1 MHCGHDHSAPVRD
14 PIFGGSSY
22 EASMLR
28 GLLGTILGEGYVA
41 QHGLDKA
48 IDAAQACLS
57 RAEAPAIEPVAWIDE
72 FGNVF
77 PLAAWVKSEVK
88 AKWRPLYTHPAPD
101 QEAAELLE
109 LNRTL
114 ADINANLMAR
124 LADQEARPAQE
135 AAEPEN
141 EWTPKDPEARFW
153 RDRVNECAPYL
164 KDGETPLQ
172 RIERDHRDTMALM
185 RLLAA
190 EKIKNEALMS
200 ANTGQAATINAPTQ
214 EAATAE
220 RVACPQCG
228 ATMLYDDG
236 EPWEGPKWG
245 CPECGHSENAR

>member
-135 AAEPEN
+135 AAEPVAL
-141 EWTPKDPEARFW
+141 TDQRALHLAREH
-153 RDRVNECAPYL
+153 VSPYL
-164 KDGETPLQ
+164 AGLHPQWFIAFARAVES
-172 RIERDHRDTMALM
+172 ECWNAALSTQ
-185 RLLAA
+185 AS
-190 EKIKNEALMS
+190 EAPPP
-200 ANTGQAATINAPTQ
+200 ATDKTS
-214 EAATAE
+214 EA
-220 RVACPQCG
+220 
-228 ATMLYDDG
+228 
-236 EPWEGPKWG
+236 
-245 CPECGHSENAR
+245 